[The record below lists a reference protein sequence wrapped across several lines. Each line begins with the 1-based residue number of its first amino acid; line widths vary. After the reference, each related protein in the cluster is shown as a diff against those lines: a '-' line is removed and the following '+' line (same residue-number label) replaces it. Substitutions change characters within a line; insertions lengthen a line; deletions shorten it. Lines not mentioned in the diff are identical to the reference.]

1 MSRGRYR
8 RAITLF
14 EILAMVAIVA
24 VLAATVVPQFLPSTN
39 DPKSSSLQFNL
50 HMVRS
55 QIGRYQLQHSGTF
68 PTLANFADQMTKPT
82 DVHGAT
88 AGANLVCGP
97 YFQSQVPHNV
107 FNDSNAVVAV
117 AKPGQEPTAPVSGGA
132 GWQYDETN
140 GGFFPNHAEY
150 YAER

>member
-1 MSRGRYR
+1 MGLLERKESIAVSRGRYR

-55 QIGRYQLQHSGTF
+55 QIGRYKLSIPARF
-68 PTLANFADQMTKPT
+68 PRWPTLPI
-82 DVHGAT
+82 
-88 AGANLVCGP
+88 
-97 YFQSQVPHNV
+97 
-107 FNDSNAVVAV
+107 
-117 AKPGQEPTAPVSGGA
+117 
-132 GWQYDETN
+132 
-140 GGFFPNHAEY
+140 
-150 YAER
+150 R